1 MERCRFI
8 AEHHTRWSV
17 VEMCRVLEVSRSRYY
32 AWRQDPESPRVRET
46 RRLDAAI
53 RRLFAA
59 HKSRAG
65 SPKITRLLRE
75 EGWRVGTSR
84 VAKRMREMGLRSK
97 VRRRYRTT
105 TDSRHQHPIAPN
117 RLQRNFATQRPD
129 QVYVSDITYIRTRSG
144 WLYLTVVLD
153 LYTHLVV
160 GWALSDSL
168 SHHAVLKALRRAVG
182 RRRPPR
188 GLILHSDRGVQYA
201 CSAFQQALTAHGFL
215 PSMSRKG
222 DPWDNAVAES
232 FFHILKS
239 ELVHHTIWDG
249 YFDAHRD
256 LFEYL
261 EVYYNTQRIHSTIG
275 WITPAQRD
283 ARAVKQAA

>member
-1 MERCRFI
+1 
-8 AEHHTRWSV
+8 
-17 VEMCRVLEVSRSRYY
+17 MCRNLEVPRSRYY
-32 AWRQDPESPRVRET
+32 SWRRGPESARTRET
-46 RRLDAAI
+46 RRLDADI
-53 RRLFAA
+53 RRLFRI

-65 SPKITRLLRE
+65 SPKIRRLLRE
-75 EGWRVGTSR
+75 EGWRVGKNR
-84 VAKRMREMGLRSK
+84 VANRMRQMGLRSK

-105 TDSRHQHPIAPN
+105 TDSRHDRPVAPN
-117 RLQRNFATQRPD
+117 RLQRDFTTQRTD

-153 LYTHLVV
+153 LHTRLVV

-182 RRRPPR
+182 RRHPAQ
-188 GLILHSDRGVQYA
+188 GLIFHSDRGIQYA
-201 CSAFQQALTAHGFL
+201 CSAFQQELGFHGFVA
-215 PSMSRKG
+215 SMSRKG

-256 LFEYL
+256 LFQYL
-261 EVYYNTQRIHSTIG
+261 EVYYNTQRIHSTLG
-275 WITPAQRD
+275 WITPAQCD
-283 ARAVKQAA
+283 THAAKEAA